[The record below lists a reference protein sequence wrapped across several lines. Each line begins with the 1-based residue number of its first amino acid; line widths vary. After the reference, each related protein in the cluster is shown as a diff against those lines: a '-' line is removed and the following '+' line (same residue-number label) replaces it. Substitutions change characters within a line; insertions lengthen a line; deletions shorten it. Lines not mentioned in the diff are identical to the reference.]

1 MIPGWSQNFTPKSY
15 TNDETLQNFIYK
27 HIIDL
32 ENVERSNKKVEGDV
46 TRNQVSLN

>member
-27 HIIDL
+27 HTIDL
-32 ENVERSNKKVEGDV
+32 ETVERNNEKVEGEV
-46 TRNQVSLN
+46 TRGQLSSN